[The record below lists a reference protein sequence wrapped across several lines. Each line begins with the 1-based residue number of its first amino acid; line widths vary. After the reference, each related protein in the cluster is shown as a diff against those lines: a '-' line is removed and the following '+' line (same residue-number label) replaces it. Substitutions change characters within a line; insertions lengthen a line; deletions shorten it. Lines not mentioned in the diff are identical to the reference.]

1 MNELFYP
8 KQISKFKT
16 ISCENQCFFA
26 MPFSENYTN
35 LYDTLT
41 LYIENVGY
49 KCIRVDNNLSASV
62 PIINLILK
70 GIATSQYVRNA
81 LIKLGNSNVLRQ
93 FDNKYFEILKRTN
106 TICLFLCS
114 SSMKTISRT
123 NCGLGPIRVIVPPD
137 VKVET
142 TFFQRNFFITEPCT
156 YPRKIAQKKEPP
168 ISQKSLF
175 YAISLKFICC
185 LLCCLLHIKFDQ
197 IMLYMAHS
205 SQSVCLFL
213 IPITCIPDHP

>member
-1 MNELFYP
+1 MDKKTTLEMIAA
-8 KQISKFKT
+8 IS
-16 ISCENQCFFA
+16 N
-26 MPFSENYTN
+26 
-35 LYDTLT
+35 
-41 LYIENVGY
+41 
-49 KCIRVDNNLSASV
+49 AS
-62 PIINLILK
+62 
-70 GIATSQYVRNA
+70 
-81 LIKLGNSNVLRQ
+81 
-93 FDNKYFEILKRTN
+93 
-106 TICLFLCS
+106 LFLCPISYCSYS
-114 SSMKTISRT
+114 STVGGLVPTRLIS
-123 NCGLGPIRVIVPPD
+123 PPD

>member
-1 MNELFYP
+1 MIQPFIHLLRSVQFFPIFICEALHRCSKQRILIFQARLKYP
-8 KQISKFKT
+8 SI
-16 ISCENQCFFA
+16 I
-26 MPFSENYTN
+26 
-35 LYDTLT
+35 
-41 LYIENVGY
+41 
-49 KCIRVDNNLSASV
+49 CIN
-62 PIINLILK
+62 
-70 GIATSQYVRNA
+70 RN
-81 LIKLGNSNVLRQ
+81 KH
-93 FDNKYFEILKRTN
+93 FWCCT
-106 TICLFLCS
+106 
-114 SSMKTISRT
+114 SSMYSTSLGS
-123 NCGLGPIRVIVPPD
+123 NGLGPIMLISPPD